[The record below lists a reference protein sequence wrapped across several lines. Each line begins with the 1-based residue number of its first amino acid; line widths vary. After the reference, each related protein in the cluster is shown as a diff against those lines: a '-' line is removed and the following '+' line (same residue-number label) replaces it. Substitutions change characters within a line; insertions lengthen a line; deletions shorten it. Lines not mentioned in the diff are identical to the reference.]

1 MHENRETSKT
11 PVPNQTTRR
20 WAKVTSR
27 DARAY
32 VFEGSDSDVVLVK
45 RPNKTGQAVAE
56 GAEGRS
62 LTKENTHQSN
72 TQPTQSGERV
82 SQGLAGVRRAAT
94 VRKGEKFTALLH
106 HVTIGLLRDSF
117 YALKRKAAPGV
128 DGVTWQGY
136 ETGVE
141 DRLKDLHGSLSATS
155 GVGSLLLYVASAKPL
170 GNVGVLGDHRSHNR
184 EQTLGGDEIRFVE
197 RGVNLIHE
205 RSDRGL

>member
-11 PVPNQTTRR
+11 PVANQTAGR

-27 DARAY
+27 NARAH

-45 RPNKTGQAVAE
+45 CPNKTGQPVAE

-94 VRKGEKFTALLH
+94 VRKGDKFTALLH
-106 HVTIGLLRDSF
+106 HVTIGLLRDW
-117 YALKRKAAPGV
+117 
-128 DGVTWQGY
+128 WQ
-136 ETGVE
+136 VQN
-141 DRLKDLHGSLSATS
+141 LSLS
-155 GVGSLLLYVASAKPL
+155 
-170 GNVGVLGDHRSHNR
+170 
-184 EQTLGGDEIRFVE
+184 
-197 RGVNLIHE
+197 
-205 RSDRGL
+205 